1 MASTSQAL
9 YRNYTESDTTYNS
22 ISWPSTALPNPSVY
36 GWSKEGCTFKEWNTL
51 RNGNGTAYNPGDF
64 TPTEAMVYAIWESC
78 NLTISY
84 KGSIIAGMSSSG
96 TKTLETEGT
105 YCEDDIAFSVQFP
118 TLDTSDATVTTSYMR
133 ASKTAYGA
141 SGKIIGTIP
150 NFNGSITIT

>member
-1 MASTSQAL
+1 MAGIPM
-9 YRNYTESDTTYNS
+9 YYHRNYNSSDNETYTSAQGYTILS
-22 ISWPSTALPNPSVY
+22 IQDLGWTAE
-36 GWSKEGCTFKEWNTL
+36 EGHSFKEWNTRSDGL
-51 RNGNGTAYNPGDF
+51 GASREIGETIVDDDL
-64 TPTEAMVYAIWESC
+64 YAIWEI
-78 NLTISY
+78 NYDVTISY

-141 SGKIIGTIP
+141 SGKITGTIP